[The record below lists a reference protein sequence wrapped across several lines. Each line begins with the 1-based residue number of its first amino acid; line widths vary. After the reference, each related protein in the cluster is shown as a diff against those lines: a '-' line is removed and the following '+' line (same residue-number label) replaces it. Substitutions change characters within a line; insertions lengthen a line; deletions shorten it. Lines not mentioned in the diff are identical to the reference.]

1 MIIYLS
7 YRCNLAEILQDGA
20 TIGFFFQKMLSTC
33 LFQITLLSIYCIFAF
48 EVKFRADFVYN
59 FLYPKLTGLRFSS
72 FSVQVTV
79 YNMNHSLLFGDVP
92 LLIEPKNIV
101 EKGLID
107 TV

>member
-1 MIIYLS
+1 MAPLSVFFPENAINLLISNNLIIYLL
-7 YRCNLAEILQDGA
+7 Y
-20 TIGFFFQKMLSTC
+20 
-33 LFQITLLSIYCIFAF
+33 FAF

-59 FLYPKLTGLRFSS
+59 FLYPKLTGLGFSS
-72 FSVQVTV
+72 FSVQITV

-101 EKGLID
+101 EKVLID